1 MTQTPGEKRIA
12 RDNRLDRLKREML
25 VEYQTRFRDKLFA
38 HDYLSQLIEQETF
51 NIQVNSPEEFRT
63 AIIEFCSLAAYKLR
77 EIGKHLKHKDKKQIE
92 QELRSYEM
100 IAKFWGKVRI
110 NVRE

>member
-1 MTQTPGEKRIA
+1 MGQEQFS
-12 RDNRLDRLKREML
+12 RDNRLEKLKRELLIEHQIQM
-25 VEYQTRFRDKLFA
+25 RDKLFA
-38 HDYLSQLIEQETF
+38 HDWLKQLIEQEDF
-51 NIQVNSPEEFRT
+51 SIQVNSPEEFRT

-100 IAKFWGKVRI
+100 IAKFWGKVKI